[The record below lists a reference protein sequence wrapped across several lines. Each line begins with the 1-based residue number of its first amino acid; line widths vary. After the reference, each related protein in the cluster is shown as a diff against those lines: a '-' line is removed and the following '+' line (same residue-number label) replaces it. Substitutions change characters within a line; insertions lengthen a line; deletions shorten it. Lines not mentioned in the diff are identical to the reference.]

1 MGHGMSEGME
11 GATEGIS
18 DGGNSV
24 NNGVEVGNF
33 KRAFGN
39 MDDSGM
45 LRMQAGVVKTEKV
58 RCNWM
63 VEDTQRQ

>member
-1 MGHGMSEGME
+1 MKMGHGISEGME

-45 LRMQAGVVKTEKV
+45 LRM
-58 RCNWM
+58 
-63 VEDTQRQ
+63 

>member
-1 MGHGMSEGME
+1 MGHGISEGME

-24 NNGVEVGNF
+24 NNGVEVGNS

-45 LRMQAGVVKTEKV
+45 LRM
-58 RCNWM
+58 
-63 VEDTQRQ
+63 